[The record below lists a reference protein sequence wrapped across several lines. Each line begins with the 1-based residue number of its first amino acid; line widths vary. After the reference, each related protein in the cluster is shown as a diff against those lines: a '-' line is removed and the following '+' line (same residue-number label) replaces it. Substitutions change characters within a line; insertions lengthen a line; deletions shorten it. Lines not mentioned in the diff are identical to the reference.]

1 MFVMLLITNL
11 AIGHQVQVL
20 DQYPSFARCEKVVP
34 AMQRRIGKQADV
46 TCIPTHR

>member
-20 DQYPSFARCEKVVP
+20 YQYRTWERCEQFVP
-34 AMQRRIGKQADV
+34 AMQKRVGKQADV
-46 TCIPTHR
+46 TCIPEHR